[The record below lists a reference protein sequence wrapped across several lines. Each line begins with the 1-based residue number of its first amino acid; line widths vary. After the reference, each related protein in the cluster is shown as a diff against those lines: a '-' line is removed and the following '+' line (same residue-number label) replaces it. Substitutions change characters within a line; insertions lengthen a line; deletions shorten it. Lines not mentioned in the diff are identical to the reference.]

1 MENAL
6 YVGLS
11 RQILLRREMDV
22 IANNIANLDTTA
34 FKVESML
41 TRTDA
46 QAPARTLG
54 GPNPVKFVTADG
66 IARDFGQGALRTT
79 GGAYDLAIDGT
90 GFFQIQGAG
99 GEELYTR
106 DGRFRLDNTGRLV
119 NQAGQ
124 PVLAEGGGE
133 IQLDLERGPVTIGLD
148 GSISQGLERVGKV
161 AMVDFPAL
169 AALEKAGDN
178 TYRNP
183 TNAQPQPTTNSKMRQ
198 GMLEGSNVRPITEMT
213 RMIEVSRAY
222 ESTAKLM
229 DSEFELAR
237 RSVERLGRAN

>member
-6 YVGLS
+6 YIGLS
-11 RQILLRREMDV
+11 RQMLLRNEMDV

-46 QAPARTLG
+46 QEPARTLG
-54 GPNPVKFVTADG
+54 GANPVKFVQADG

-79 GGAYDLAIDGT
+79 GGTYDLAIDGK
-90 GFFQIQGAG
+90 GFFQVQGPG
-99 GEELYTR
+99 GAPLFTR
-106 DGRFRLDNTGRLV
+106 DGRFRLDNTGLLV
-119 NQAGQ
+119 NQRGE
-124 PVLAEGGGE
+124 PVLAEGGGQ
-133 IQLDLERGPVTIGLD
+133 IQIDLERGPVTIGLD
-148 GSISQGLERVGKV
+148 GSISQGVERVGKV
-161 AMVDFPAL
+161 AMVEFPAL

-178 TYRNP
+178 AYRNP
-183 TNAQPQPTTNSKMRQ
+183 TNVQPQPATLSKMRQ
-198 GMLEGSNVRPITEMT
+198 GMLEGSNVRPVMEMT

-222 ESTAKLM
+222 EQTAKLM